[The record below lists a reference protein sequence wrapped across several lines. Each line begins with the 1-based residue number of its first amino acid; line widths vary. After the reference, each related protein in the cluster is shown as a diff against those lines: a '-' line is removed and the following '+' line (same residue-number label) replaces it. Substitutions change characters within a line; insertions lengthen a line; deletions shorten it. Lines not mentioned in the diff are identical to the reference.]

1 MGCNKSY
8 GYYGNYGGYHGVQK
22 AMNCGFDASFSKLEK
37 KCYCPPNVL
46 KDITIKEYPIVCE
59 PPKTITIDRVVSL
72 AGIDDALFLVGDIQ
86 DGYRM
91 NEDFN
96 LVISDDLIG
105 LQSFNFPSYLFL
117 KAGDLHTLAVSTGDI
132 VNHPISAFLRGN
144 QHLFHGRAVELFEL
158 APQDFEVEANREENC
173 MPHQRHPVIRV
184 IKPTSLNTRYL
195 TIEVSW
201 YEGCQFITR
210 EIFYII
216 PVVCQNCNTAKGANW
231 ANWDDNKRTCGE
243 KIRIPGNST
252 DNGAFKLADKPG
264 KCCGYGDNYGGYG
277 RGCGC
282 GNNYGYGYGSVK
294 FGGFGY

>member
-1 MGCNKSY
+1 
-8 GYYGNYGGYHGVQK
+8 
-22 AMNCGFDASFSKLEK
+22 
-37 KCYCPPNVL
+37 
-46 KDITIKEYPIVCE
+46 
-59 PPKTITIDRVVSL
+59 
-72 AGIDDALFLVGDIQ
+72 
-86 DGYRM
+86 M

-105 LQSFNFPSYLFL
+105 CQSFNFPSYLFL

-132 VNHPISAFLRGN
+132 ENHPISAFLRGN
-144 QHLFHGRAVELFEL
+144 QHLFGGRTAELFEL
-158 APQDFEVEANREENC
+158 APQDFNVEQNDEDC
-173 MPHQRHPVIRV
+173 LPHQRRPVIRV
-184 IKPTSLNTRYL
+184 IDPTSLNIRYL

-216 PVVCQNCNTAKGANW
+216 PVICQNGNTAKGANW

-264 KCCGYGDNYGGYG
+264 
-277 RGCGC
+277 CGC
-282 GNNYGYGYGSVK
+282 GNGYGYDYGYGYGYGYDKDYGYGYGRKVK